1 VKIDPDRVIRDVARR
16 IAEIRVARGLSQAAL
31 ADIMGVSQGN
41 VSRIELGEQNLTLR
55 MMVRIANALDV
66 ELVDLL
72 PRKR

>member
-1 VKIDPDRVIRDVARR
+1 MKIDPDRVIRDVARR